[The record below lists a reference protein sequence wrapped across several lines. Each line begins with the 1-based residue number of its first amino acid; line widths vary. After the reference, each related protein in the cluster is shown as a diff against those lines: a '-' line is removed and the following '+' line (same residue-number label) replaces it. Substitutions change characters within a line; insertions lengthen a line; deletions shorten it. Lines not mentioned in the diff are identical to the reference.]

1 MNSPSNQ
8 PEFRPAPT
16 PKFYRALAAVAGP
29 LEKILGITCRDF
41 TQLASARIDRTLT
54 GGERV
59 RYVLHRL
66 ACGLCRKQE
75 RRVRQLNQ
83 LAGDVLKRA
92 ADEPAVKLD
101 DEVRSR
107 IRERVLREL
116 KNGPDSKA

>member
-1 MNSPSNQ
+1 MNPPTNQ
-8 PEFRPAPT
+8 PEFRPVPT

-41 TQLASARIDRTLT
+41 TQLASARLDRALT

-75 RRVRQLNQ
+75 RRVQQLNR

-92 ADEPAVKLD
+92 AAEPAVKLD
-101 DEVRSR
+101 DEARSR
-107 IRERVLREL
+107 IRERLAREL
-116 KNGPDSKA
+116 KHD